1 MDYHGITMK
10 GKYFMEQVS
19 TPTAGATNQRRIAYN
34 TSNSINGVTN
44 ATYNPN
50 KMIYHDDAKWL
61 RPLVGNDHDA
71 PDADNTWDL
80 GSSSYRFRTIRAVNI
95 YGAVRYS

>member
-1 MDYHGITMK
+1 M
-10 GKYFMEQVS
+10 V
-19 TPTAGATNQRRIAYN
+19 
-34 TSNSINGVTN
+34 
-44 ATYNPN
+44 
-50 KMIYHDDAKWL
+50 YHDDAKWI

-80 GSSSYRFRTIRAVNI
+80 GSSSYRFRTIRAVNF